1 MHIHMY
7 VYMTFYAHTLQRNVF
22 LNIYTYIHM
31 CMCIYIYVC
40 MCVCTNVLMSGHVF
54 GPKNEVL
61 FMALFIGKF
70 VF

>member
-1 MHIHMY
+1 
-7 VYMTFYAHTLQRNVF
+7 
-22 LNIYTYIHM
+22 
-31 CMCIYIYVC
+31 